1 MSEEEWVKTAVIDDT
16 IVAAVLLRLNQGWQ
30 PPVLVGDSP
39 VDQKSAVHANGT
51 NEITTTSKRSRRK
64 KTLADLKEEEILLI
78 KERKHLKSELALL
91 RTNLENQR
99 DTNQNLKKMKLD
111 LQQKH
116 KEVEAEE
123 SKFMLPDLNLPFDA
137 QILCGAT

>member
-1 MSEEEWVKTAVIDDT
+1 MKGRSGGAVD
-16 IVAAVLLRLNQGWQ
+16 VGCEASSR
-30 PPVLVGDSP
+30 PPPPSKSP
-39 VDQKSAVHANGT
+39 SNTRSKANGT
-51 NEITTTSKRSRRK
+51 NEITTISKRSRRK

-78 KERKHLKSELALL
+78 KERKHVKSELALL